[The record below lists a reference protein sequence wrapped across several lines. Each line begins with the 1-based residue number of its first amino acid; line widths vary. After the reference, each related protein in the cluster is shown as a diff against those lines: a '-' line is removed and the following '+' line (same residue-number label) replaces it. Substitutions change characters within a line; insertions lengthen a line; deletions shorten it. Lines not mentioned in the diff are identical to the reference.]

1 MKPLDSDEEEAE
13 QLSAYQKELRQQ
25 ANQSIQQLSS
35 TLEQLSHDGE
45 EVEALRGGDGSH
57 STAMAEEDKAAW
69 SQKTQ
74 SEAVNQLKSLLLKQC
89 KEVPSALS
97 PSKKQSPPKRVQRE
111 GRSSLPAFQDLVPM
125 IHNQSEY
132 IQHLEAEVKFCK
144 EELQGMKQRIRVVVV
159 ENEKLHSDL
168 KSKAVDESLKDYAL
182 QNSTVNE
189 STTAKSHIGSNTS
202 YNVLQKGEHTAWKN
216 ELEQLKV
223 IYQAQIESLEA
234 QVMSLRKD
242 LSVSQKECEEVKVL
256 LRQREKQVADV
267 LRAEGAPRVSGL
279 CLKCAQHEAV
289 LAGTHTNLHVQAIDR
304 LTKERDELVVALR
317 AVRASQQE
325 AQQREWSACLQVKQ
339 AVEMAEEANLYKARM
354 EVQCEQLSRELAR
367 HREQLE
373 REAQVVQEK
382 LAEAREEGRAEAR
395 KHKEELATK
404 VSSLSQ
410 RVAELEGQLDRAHRD
425 KCSLTN
431 QLDDTLHKLTSREQ
445 DNTKVCVDLRY
456 QLSQAQLK
464 REEAERELRELN
476 TKTSRQM
483 EKAAQEVERL
493 SSELVGC
500 RHHLEAVQKDGSQW
514 QAEALSLAEQ
524 LANAQRQL
532 HLTRQDRESAERA
545 HQEEKASVTLS
556 AQERERELSGLLEQT
571 EAQHQRRAAEMD
583 GLLSSQ
589 NSLIRKLKDECCVLG
604 VKLEELTENSRSE
617 MEQLALVK
625 QHLEETVKSLRARCC
640 DMEEQCVQ
648 HGRMHQRMKDRLQQL
663 DRHCQS
669 SAQQVCELLAK
680 QNQLMQERNTLTEEM
695 QNLHIEK
702 MTCRQT
708 DVFKSFVLRCIRMFC
723 DENFLYFTFGIR
735 LLLRLEIRRCFFFK
749 HLSKLKEKMAFLVTK
764 ANKSP
769 PPQQIDIVLY

>member
-1 MKPLDSDEEEAE
+1 MSSASSQTATKLSWDHRSNMLYETGVCVCILDSE
-13 QLSAYQKELRQQ
+13 R

-35 TLEQLSHDGE
+35 TLEQLSPDGE
-45 EVEALRGGDGSH
+45 EVEEHRGSH
-57 STAMAEEDKAAW
+57 GSLLTAMAEEERAAW

-74 SEAVNQLKSLLLKQC
+74 SEAGDSMISCGTTDKDIVVRHLEISLLQ
-89 KEVPSALS
+89 
-97 PSKKQSPPKRVQRE
+97 QE
-111 GRSSLPAFQDLVPM
+111 GRSNLPAFQDLVPM
-125 IHNQSEY
+125 INNQSEY

-159 ENEKLHSDL
+159 ENEKLQSDL
-168 KSKAVDESLKDYAL
+168 KSKAVNESLKDYTF
-182 QNSTVNE
+182 QNSTVTFVME
-189 STTAKSHIGSNTS
+189 SNPILDSADSTS
-202 YNVLQKGEHTAWKN
+202 PLHQ
-216 ELEQLKV
+216 EQLKG

-234 QVMSLRKD
+234 QVISLRKD
-242 LSVSQKECEEVKVL
+242 LSVSQKECEEVKVR
-256 LRQREKQVADV
+256 LRHREKQAADA
-267 LRAEGAPRVSGL
+267 LRADGAPRVAGL

-304 LTKERDELVVALR
+304 LTKERDELLVALR
-317 AVRASQQE
+317 AVRVSQQE

-339 AVEMAEEANLYKARM
+339 AVEMAEEANLYKARV

-373 REAQVVQEK
+373 REAQALQER

-395 KHKEELATK
+395 KRKEELAHT

-425 KCSLTN
+425 KNSLTS
-431 QLDDTLHKLTSREQ
+431 QLEDTLCKLTSQEQ

-464 REEAERELRELN
+464 REEAERELRELSN
-476 TKTSRQM
+476 KTSRQM

-500 RHHLEAVQKDGSQW
+500 RQRLEAVQKDGSQW

-532 HLTRQDRESAERA
+532 HLTRQDRDGAERA
-545 HQEEKASVTLS
+545 HEEEMASVTLS
-556 AQERERELSGLLEQT
+556 ARERERELAVLLEQT
-571 EAQHQRRAAEMD
+571 EAQHQQRVGELD
-583 GLLSSQ
+583 GLLCSQ
-589 NSLIRKLKDECCVLG
+589 NSLIRKLKDECCALG

-617 MEQLALVK
+617 MEQLALEK
-625 QHLEETVKSLRARCC
+625 QHLEETLKSLRARCA

-695 QNLHIEK
+695 QTLHIEVR
-702 MTCRQT
+702 THTRV
-708 DVFKSFVLRCIRMFC
+708 DA
-723 DENFLYFTFGIR
+723 
-735 LLLRLEIRRCFFFK
+735 
-749 HLSKLKEKMAFLVTK
+749 LST
-764 ANKSP
+764 
-769 PPQQIDIVLY
+769 

>member
-1 MKPLDSDEEEAE
+1 MKPLNSDDEEAE
-13 QLSAYQKELRQQ
+13 HLGAYHKELRQR

-35 TLEQLSHDGE
+35 TLEQLSPDGE
-45 EVEALRGGDGSH
+45 EVEERRGSDGSPF
-57 STAMAEEDKAAW
+57 TAVAKEDKAAW

-89 KEVPSALS
+89 REIPSPLSPAKKES
-97 PSKKQSPPKRVQRE
+97 PSKRVQKE

-125 IHNQSEY
+125 IDNQSEY

-159 ENEKLHSDL
+159 ENEKLQSDL
-168 KSKAVDESLKDYAL
+168 KSKAVDESLKDYTIR
-182 QNSTVNE
+182 NSMVNE
-189 STTAKSHIGSNTS
+189 SVSANSHIASNTDHS
-202 YNVLQKGEHTAWKN
+202 MLQKAEHTTWKN
-216 ELEQLKV
+216 ELEQLKG

-234 QVMSLRKD
+234 QVISLRKD
-242 LSVSQKECEEVKVL
+242 LSVSQKECEEVKVR
-256 LRQREKQVADV
+256 LRHREKQAADV
-267 LRAEGAPRVSGL
+267 LRSHGAPPVAGL

-289 LAGTHTNLHVQAIDR
+289 LAGTHINLHVQAIDR
-304 LTKERDELVVALR
+304 LTKERDELLAALR

-339 AVEMAEEANLYKARM
+339 AVEMAEEANLYKARV

-367 HREQLE
+367 QREQLE
-373 REAQVVQEK
+373 REAHAQQER
-382 LAEAREEGRAEAR
+382 LAEAREECRAEAR
-395 KHKEELATK
+395 KQKEELAHT

-410 RVAELEGQLDRAHRD
+410 HVAELEGQLERAHRD
-425 KCSLTN
+425 KSSLINQLEDGLCKLTN
-431 QLDDTLHKLTSREQ
+431 QEQ

-456 QLSQAQLK
+456 QLRQAQLK
-464 REEAERELRELN
+464 KEEAERELRELG

-500 RHHLEAVQKDGSQW
+500 RQHLEAVQKDGSQW

-532 HLTRQDRESAERA
+532 HLTRQDRESADQA
-545 HQEEKASVTLS
+545 HEEEMATATLS
-556 AQERERELSGLLEQT
+556 AQERERELAVQLEQT
-571 EAQHQRRAAEMD
+571 EAQHQQRVGELD

-589 NSLIRKLKDECCVLG
+589 NSLIRKLKEECCTLG
-604 VKLEELTENSRSE
+604 LKLEERTEKSRSE
-617 MEQLALVK
+617 MEQLALEK
-625 QHLEETVKSLRARCC
+625 QHLEETVKSLRARCA
-640 DMEEQCVQ
+640 DMEDQCVQ

-695 QNLHIEK
+695 HNLHME
-702 MTCRQT
+702 TPNT
-708 DVFKSFVLRCIRMFC
+708 
-723 DENFLYFTFGIR
+723 
-735 LLLRLEIRRCFFFK
+735 RRVNT
-749 HLSKLKEKMAFLVTK
+749 LST
-764 ANKSP
+764 
-769 PPQQIDIVLY
+769 